1 MPQHSRIDPEQGTNT
16 DYPGPTPLQDQTDEA
31 SWYHDDV
38 APTTNDPLTQLPR
51 AKEVQFNV
59 SEPQS
64 LSQDEATAFAASLSP
79 STLPFER
86 ELDTTSP
93 AAGLWDCCL
102 PQTKLCARA
111 LLKHAKELSR
121 RNLPRP
127 NGRQRSSLP
136 PLAKKPPPITT
147 KPSTRDTTCLPRTK
161 ICPRHT
167 SAMTSTMMMVKY
179 LVLHP

>member
-31 SWYHDDV
+31 SLQWYHDDV
-38 APTTNDPLTQLPR
+38 TPTTNDPLTQPPR

-93 AAGLWDCCL
+93 ALGL
-102 PQTKLCARA
+102 
-111 LLKHAKELSR
+111 
-121 RNLPRP
+121 
-127 NGRQRSSLP
+127 LP
-136 PLAKKPPPITT
+136 PTDQDLCPRTAETCKGT
-147 KPSTRDTTCLPRTK
+147 KPKESSPPQERYDMPPTDQDLF
-161 ICPRHT
+161 
-167 SAMTSTMMMVKY
+167 SAY
-179 LVLHP
+179 FDDDLFDDG